1 MNLLLNHFCLPL
13 GEHTET
19 KGAKETEL
27 LKRFMTELLCGRTWT
42 DLTVMETLFF
52 SQVSLHFSLANKSW
66 KQAFSVERR
75 TRTIDDHDLKLQ
87 QKKKTNAVKWLSLS
101 LLSAPI
107 LPANPEEEVDEGQQE
122 KASQLLRANQAQEA
136 LNQAQ
141 RIQGSVS
148 RLIHKKNISKFTQDM
163 LFIYANS
170 TGYRLNFDVAAML
183 ATGQPTIR
191 KKFGQVF
198 TEFFFFFLQLVHQKM
213 LSPESEGNT

>member
-1 MNLLLNHFCLPL
+1 MI
-13 GEHTET
+13 
-19 KGAKETEL
+19 
-27 LKRFMTELLCGRTWT
+27 MTWSC
-42 DLTVMETLFF
+42 
-52 SQVSLHFSLANKSW
+52 N
-66 KQAFSVERR
+66 
-75 TRTIDDHDLKLQ
+75 
-87 QKKKTNAVKWLSLS
+87 KKKTNAVKWLSLS
-101 LLSAPI
+101 FLSAPI

-191 KKFGQVF
+191 KSLDKFLQN
-198 TEFFFFFLQLVHQKM
+198 FFFFFLQLVHQKM